1 MPRSE
6 TLWSQS
12 LIQFRDAV
20 AEPSPTPS
28 CGAAAVVS
36 ANLGLALVLMA
47 LRTSQAKQLQA
58 ARGALIDQVETL
70 LHTLADYA
78 DADVLAFADY
88 MEALRHDES
97 QAPNRQR
104 AARKTSA
111 VSLDAARCCARA
123 LALASEARPLTDDAL
138 VSDIEAGALLLHA
151 GLSALLINLDVDLRE
166 LVDESERQRLHA
178 ARQEVQDEADR
189 HLRQIRAASH

>member
-12 LIQFRDAV
+12 LTRFRDAV
-20 AEPSPTPS
+20 AAPSPTPS

-47 LRTSQAKQLQA
+47 LRTSQAKQPQA
-58 ARGALIDQVETL
+58 GGAALIAQGESL
-70 LHTLADYA
+70 LHRLADYA

-88 MEALRHDES
+88 IEALKHDQS

-104 AARKTSA
+104 AARRTSA
-111 VSLDAARCCARA
+111 VSLRAARCCARA
-123 LALASEARPLTDDAL
+123 LALARQARPHTAGALT
-138 VSDIEAGALLLHA
+138 SDIEAGALLLHA
-151 GLSALLINLDVDLRE
+151 GLSALLINLEVDLGE
-166 LVDESERQRLHA
+166 LVDDSERQRLHA
-178 ARQEVQDEADR
+178 ARRLVQHEADQS
-189 HLRQIRAASH
+189 LAQIRAASR

>member
-47 LRTSQAKQLQA
+47 LRTSQTKHPQA
-58 ARGALIDQVETL
+58 ERGVLIRQVESL
-70 LHTLADYA
+70 LHRLADYA

-111 VSLDAARCCARA
+111 VSLDGARCCAQA
-123 LALASEARPLTDDAL
+123 LALAIDARRYTASAL
-138 VSDIEAGALLLHA
+138 VSDIEAGALLVHA

-166 LVDESERQRLHA
+166 LVDKEERQRLHM
-178 ARQEVQDEADR
+178 ARQQVQEEADQR
-189 HLRQIRAASH
+189 LAQVRATGH